1 MKFPL
6 TLTAF
11 LSMATASAALAGWNV
26 ESFAG
31 VGNPGFAGDFGKAV
45 NSLIYNPF
53 GVLRGPDKAI
63 WFCDLGN
70 NRIRRIRADGVMFTF
85 AGSGRKDFSPSGTWI
100 QETCF
105 RRPSELRFDSK
116 GDLFVAEMGNHL
128 VRKIDM
134 QTGKTEIV
142 AGTGFG
148 GYSGDGSVATVAH
161 LRQPQGI
168 QFGPDG
174 DLYICDSGNHV
185 IRRVEMKTKN
195 ISTFAG
201 TGSPGITP
209 DGAPIE
215 GTPLNGP
222 RSMEFDASGD
232 LWLVTR
238 EGSQVLRFDMKA
250 GCIRVIAG
258 TGEKGFVGGL
268 GKQAK
273 FNGPSGLAFDAD
285 KNVWIADT
293 ENHAVR
299 MIEAKTGNVL
309 LIAGTG
315 ERGDGPDGDASKC
328 KLSRLH
334 GIYAD
339 SDGSIF
345 ITDSE
350 SHRIRVLRKK

>member
-6 TLTAF
+6 YLALLVSLMTAP
-11 LSMATASAALAGWNV
+11 SAFARWTV
-26 ESFAG
+26 ESVAG

-45 NSLIYNPF
+45 NAIIYNPF
-53 GVLRGPDKAI
+53 GVLRGPDKAM

-85 AGSGRKDFSPSGTWI
+85 AGSGGKEFSPSGTWI

-105 RRPSELRFDSK
+105 RRPSEIRFDAQ
-116 GDLFVAEMGNHL
+116 GDLFVADMGNHL
-128 VRKIDM
+128 VRKIEM
-134 QTGKTEIV
+134 QTGRTEIV

-148 GYSGDGSVATVAH
+148 GYSGDGSKATVAH

-185 IRRVEMKTKN
+185 IRRVEMKTGN

-201 TGSPGITP
+201 TGSPGVTP

-222 RSMEFDASGD
+222 RSLEFDANGD
-232 LWLVTR
+232 PWLVTR
-238 EGSQVLRFDMKA
+238 EGSQVFKFDMKA
-250 GCIRVIAG
+250 RCIRLVAG
-258 TGEKGFVGGL
+258 TGVKGFVGGPA
-268 GKQAK
+268 KQAS
-273 FNGPSGLAFDAD
+273 FNGPSGLAFDAE

-299 MIEAKTGNVL
+299 VIEAKTGNVVL
-309 LIAGTG
+309 VAGTG
-315 ERGDGPDGDASKC
+315 ERGDGPDGDALQC
-328 KLSRLH
+328 RLARLH

-339 SDGSIF
+339 ADGSIF